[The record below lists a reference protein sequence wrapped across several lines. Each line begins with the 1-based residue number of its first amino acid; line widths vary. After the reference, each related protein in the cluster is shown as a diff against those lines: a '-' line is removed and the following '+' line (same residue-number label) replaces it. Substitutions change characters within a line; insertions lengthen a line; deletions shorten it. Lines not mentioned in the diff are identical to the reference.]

1 MVSKE
6 EQENKLALIP
16 KSERYIEYMLDIM
29 IKLPRTEKFSIG
41 TEYKTSMYKMLEQI
55 MLLNK
60 MKNLNKIKIKN
71 INTEKINQNETGNL
85 EYYEYLE
92 KITQILNKID
102 AYLNTQRIY
111 LRIMKKY
118 RWIDEKKFKVSMEL
132 IYEIGKIL
140 GGLIKYYAKNNKKS
154 VL

>member
-16 KSERYIEYMLDIM
+16 KSEKYIEYMLDVM

-41 TEYKTSMYKMLEQI
+41 TEYKQSMYKMLNRVMI
-55 MLLNK
+55 LNK
-60 MKNLNKIKIKN
+60 TKNLNN
-71 INTEKINQNETGNL
+71 EKEIISTLNE
-85 EYYEYLE
+85 
-92 KITQILNKID
+92 ID
-102 AYLNTQRIY
+102 AELNTQRIY

-140 GGLIKYYAKNNKKS
+140 GGLIKYYAKNNKKQI
-154 VL
+154 L

>member
-1 MVSKE
+1 
-6 EQENKLALIP
+6 
-16 KSERYIEYMLDIM
+16 M

-41 TEYKTSMYKMLEQI
+41 TEYKQSMYKMLNKV

-60 MKNLNKIKIKN
+60 IKNLNKQDENSYKIEIIKIL
-71 INTEKINQNETGNL
+71 NE
-85 EYYEYLE
+85 
-92 KITQILNKID
+92 ID
-102 AYLNTQRIY
+102 AELNTQRIY

-140 GGLIKYYAKNNKKS
+140 GGLIKYYAKNNKKQI
-154 VL
+154 L